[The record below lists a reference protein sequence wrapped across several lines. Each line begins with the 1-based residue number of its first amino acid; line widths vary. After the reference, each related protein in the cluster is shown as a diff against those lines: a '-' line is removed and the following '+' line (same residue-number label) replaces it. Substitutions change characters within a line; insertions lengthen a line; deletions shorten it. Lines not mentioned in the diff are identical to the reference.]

1 MSKAKF
7 GFSGLILVLSLT
19 SLLMAQTTRPAVWAG
34 QFYPDNP
41 LQLRQI
47 IEEWF
52 AATLSLPPAKNIRA
66 IIVPHAGYIYSGSVA
81 AKAYAQVKSQSIS
94 TVIIMGPAH
103 HYAFR
108 GVSIDQDARYQTPLG
123 LIEVDS
129 PWAAKLA
136 QLTGYKTIP
145 QAHKQEHSIEVQL
158 PFIQVAWPQ
167 AKIVPVVFGYPRHK
181 DVQKMAKA
189 LTKIMANP
197 QVLVVATTDLSH
209 YLPQAKANQV
219 DAQTIKLIENLQ
231 AETLLQKATRGENIM
246 CGVGPVSSLLLAAK
260 QLKTSRLH
268 ILEYRDSTAGGGP
281 ASQVVGYVAATLE
294 ISPQSSGGKT
304 EEALTEQE
312 KKELLRL
319 AREAITLFLQNK
331 NPPHYTPSSPRLLEK
346 KGVFVTL
353 HHNGR
358 LRGCIGF
365 IESSLPLY
373 QTVIQAA
380 IYAAVKDVRFNP
392 VSLDELPDVEIEI
405 SVLTPLTKITNPAQ
419 IQVGRHGLVI
429 EKGRQKGLLLPQVA
443 LENGWDRLTF
453 LRRACLKAG
462 LPPNAWRQGA
472 KIFTFEAQVFAEKP
486 KEEA

>member
-167 AKIVPVVFGYPRHK
+167 AKIVI
-181 DVQKMAKA
+181 KMFK
-189 LTKIMANP
+189 KWR
-197 QVLVVATTDLSH
+197 
-209 YLPQAKANQV
+209 
-219 DAQTIKLIENLQ
+219 KL
-231 AETLLQKATRGENIM
+231 
-246 CGVGPVSSLLLAAK
+246 
-260 QLKTSRLH
+260 
-268 ILEYRDSTAGGGP
+268 
-281 ASQVVGYVAATLE
+281 
-294 ISPQSSGGKT
+294 
-304 EEALTEQE
+304 
-312 KKELLRL
+312 
-319 AREAITLFLQNK
+319 
-331 NPPHYTPSSPRLLEK
+331 
-346 KGVFVTL
+346 
-353 HHNGR
+353 
-358 LRGCIGF
+358 
-365 IESSLPLY
+365 
-373 QTVIQAA
+373 
-380 IYAAVKDVRFNP
+380 
-392 VSLDELPDVEIEI
+392 
-405 SVLTPLTKITNPAQ
+405 
-419 IQVGRHGLVI
+419 
-429 EKGRQKGLLLPQVA
+429 
-443 LENGWDRLTF
+443 
-453 LRRACLKAG
+453 
-462 LPPNAWRQGA
+462 
-472 KIFTFEAQVFAEKP
+472 
-486 KEEA
+486 